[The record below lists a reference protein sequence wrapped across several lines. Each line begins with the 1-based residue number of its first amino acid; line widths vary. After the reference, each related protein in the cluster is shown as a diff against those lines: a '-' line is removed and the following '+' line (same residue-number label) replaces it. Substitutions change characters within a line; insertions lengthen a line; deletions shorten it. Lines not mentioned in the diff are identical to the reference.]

1 MFCLVFSSFILKIFD
16 FLFVFVI
23 YFSCD
28 VSGRSAFCKMARE
41 GKISAMKIGF
51 GENKVIIRVLY
62 DLYTHVNTKNLS
74 AIKNPLVA
82 F

>member
-1 MFCLVFSSFILKIFD
+1 
-16 FLFVFVI
+16 
-23 YFSCD
+23 
-28 VSGRSAFCKMARE
+28 MARE